1 MGCRSDSPRVSV
13 LVPNYNHAPF
23 LRQRLLSILN
33 LTYQDFDLI
42 VLDDASND
50 NYLAV
55 IRDYLARGIPTVW
68 W

>member
-1 MGCRSDSPRVSV
+1 MTPSGCLTPSST
-13 LVPNYNHAPF
+13 HG
-23 LRQRLLSILN
+23 LSIR
-33 LTYQDFDLI
+33 QPARERAFELI

-55 IRDYLARGIPTVW
+55 IRDYLAPGIPTVW